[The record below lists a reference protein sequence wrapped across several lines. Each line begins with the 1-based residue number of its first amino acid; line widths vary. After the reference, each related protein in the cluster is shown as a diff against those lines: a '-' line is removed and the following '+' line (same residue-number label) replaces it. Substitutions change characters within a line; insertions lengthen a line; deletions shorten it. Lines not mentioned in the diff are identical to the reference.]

1 METNITGSSDAT
13 LLNGDYIIYQ
23 PRNYDE
29 VMVISDYLKNAQSVI
44 VNLELI
50 DDQTSTYLIHF
61 LSGVIYGIDG
71 EIHNLGVKTYL
82 CTPRSI
88 TVGGF

>member
-1 METNITGSSDAT
+1 METNFTGTNEAT
-13 LLNGDYIIYQ
+13 LLSGDYIIYQ
-23 PRNYDE
+23 PKDYNE
-29 VMVISDYLKNAQSVI
+29 VMVISDYLKKGQSVI

-50 DDQTSTYLIHF
+50 DDQSATYLIHF

-82 CTPRSI
+82 CTPSVI
-88 TVGGF
+88 SVGGF

>member
-1 METNITGSSDAT
+1 METNITGSNDAT
-13 LLNGDYIIYQ
+13 LLAGDYIIYQ

-44 VNLELI
+44 VNLEMI
-50 DDQTSTYLIHF
+50 DEQTSTYLIHF

-71 EIHNLGVKTYL
+71 EIHNLGLKTYL
-82 CTPRSI
+82 CTPS
-88 TVGGF
+88 TVAVGGF